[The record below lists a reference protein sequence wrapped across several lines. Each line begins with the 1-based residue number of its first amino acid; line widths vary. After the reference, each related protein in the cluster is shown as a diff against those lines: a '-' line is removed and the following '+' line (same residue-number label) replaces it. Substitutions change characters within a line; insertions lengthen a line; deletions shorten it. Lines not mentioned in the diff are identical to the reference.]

1 MRRKTIWLCV
11 MIGILFVSLATLFAQ
26 DTTSDT
32 IYGLVTVDTADIRVG
47 PDFAYAVI
55 GELPRD
61 ASVTILGRAGDFFE
75 RWDGR
80 QWVKIDY
87 GNNAAWVYARLLRT
101 SIAFNSI
108 PPTGRLLPRDANGRV
123 PDGFDLN
130 SDVCSQWHGTFTLSG
145 DFMSGGNKLT
155 VTYPTLQGA
164 NVYSVIVIAPNGDR
178 RAFDSTDGT
187 SIIDIGF
194 LPQEGGTYTW
204 RVAPYWTDSDYRYN
218 WQQVCLL
225 QTGGTF
231 QKPDT
236 TPPTSTPYPR

>member
-1 MRRKTIWLCV
+1 MRRRIFWIIFIT
-11 MIGILFVSLATLFAQ
+11 GILFVSLVALFAQ
-26 DTTSDT
+26 DTTSDA
-32 IYGLVTVDTADIRVG
+32 IFGLVTVDTADVRVG

-55 GELPRD
+55 GQLPRD
-61 ASVTILGRAGDFFE
+61 ASVTILGRAGDFFA

-80 QWVKIDY
+80 QWLKIDY
-87 GNNAAWVYARLLRT
+87 GNTPAWVYARLLRT

-108 PPTGRLLPRDANGRV
+108 PPKGRLLPRDANGRV

-130 SDVCSQWHGTFTLSG
+130 SDVCSQWQGEFTLT
-145 DFMSGGNKLT
+145 GNLMAGENKVV

-178 RAFDSTDGT
+178 RAFDSTTGR
-187 SIIDIGF
+187 SFIDIGF
-194 LPQEGGTYTW
+194 LPQIGGTYTW
-204 RVAPYWTDSDYRYN
+204 RVAPYWTNSSYRYN

-231 QKPDT
+231 EKPDT
-236 TPPTSTPYPR
+236 TPPTPTPYR

>member
-1 MRRKTIWLCV
+1 MRRRFFWFVLIL
-11 MIGILFVSLATLFAQ
+11 GILLVSLVTLFAQ

-32 IYGLVTVDTADIRVG
+32 IYGLVTVDTADVRVG
-47 PDFAYAVI
+47 PDFAYAVV
-55 GELPRD
+55 GQLPRD
-61 ASVTILGRAGDFFE
+61 ASIVILGRAGDFFE

-87 GNNAAWVYARLLRT
+87 GNSPAWVYARLLRT

-130 SDVCSQWHGTFTLSG
+130 SDVCSQWHGDFTLSG

-194 LPQEGGTYTW
+194 LPQQGGTYTW
-204 RVAPYWTDSDYRYN
+204 RVAPYWTNSNYRYN